1 MEQETSERE
10 APAGEWNGVV
20 PAALRQVWR
29 LIVLVVGVT
38 VVGIGVAM
46 IVLPGPA
53 FVVIPAG
60 LGILATE
67 FLWARRLLER
77 VKRSIDFERFKEYAR
92 RE

>member
-1 MEQETSERE
+1 MDNGTSQE
-10 APAGEWNGVV
+10 AGPPREWNGVV

-29 LIVLVVGVT
+29 VIILVVGVT
-38 VVGIGVAM
+38 VIAIGVAM

-77 VKRSIDFERFKEYAR
+77 VKRSIDFQKFRDYAR
-92 RE
+92 RD